1 MRKIYITFLTWTS
14 FLYFLSVPV
23 SGQERQLI
31 EAAKKEGAAV
41 VVYGSLESDSV
52 DPIKNAFEK
61 KTGLRVD
68 YWRASSTKVMDR
80 ALSEYRA
87 GKPLFD
93 ALFTNGDPM
102 RIMAKEGIFSRYDS
116 PIAKKFAKDMVD
128 PELGPRFRNDVIGI
142 VFNSSIIK
150 PADAPKSLE
159 DLVKPQYKG
168 KLVMPDPTQHTTTTQ
183 WLANLHKLM
192 GREKADRYVRDL
204 GAMKPILLESLRPAG
219 ERVTTGETPVAIT
232 YIKYAFIFGQTGA
245 PMEYVRLGKMLGD
258 SQYIALSNKAPRPNA
273 GKAFIDFFLDD
284 ESMKIMAR
292 MGEFVGRKGIYPP
305 LPDADKVEFV
315 PMDELGVKGYTEKKK
330 EYTEIFLR

>member
-1 MRKIYITFLTWTS
+1 M
-14 FLYFLSVPV
+14 
-23 SGQERQLI
+23 
-31 EAAKKEGAAV
+31 
-41 VVYGSLESDSV
+41 YGSLNSDSV

-61 KTGLRVD
+61 KTGLRMD
-68 YWRASSTKVMDR
+68 YWRASSTKVPDR
-80 ALSEYRA
+80 ALSEFRA

-93 ALFTNGDPM
+93 VLFTNGDPM
-102 RIMAKEGIFSRYDS
+102 RIMAKEGIFFRYDS
-116 PIAKKFAKDMVD
+116 PIANKFTKDMVD

-142 VFNSSIIK
+142 VFNSGVIK
-150 PADAPKSLE
+150 PADTPKSLE
-159 DLVKPQYKG
+159 DLIKPQYKG

-204 GAMKPILLESLRPAG
+204 GAMKPILLESLQPAA

-232 YIKYAFIFGQTGA
+232 YIKYAFVYGQTGA
-245 PMEYVRLGKMLGD
+245 PLEYVRQGKMLGD
-258 SQYIALSNKAPRPNA
+258 SQYIALSNKASRPNA

-284 ESMKIMAR
+284 ESMKIMAK

-315 PMDELGVKGYTEKKK
+315 PMDELGAKGYAEKKK

>member
-14 FLYFLSVPV
+14 FLYFLSAPV

-41 VVYGSLESDSV
+41 VVYGSLNSDSV

-68 YWRASSTKVMDR
+68 YWRASSTKVLDR
-80 ALSEYRA
+80 ALSEFRA

-93 ALFTNGDPM
+93 VLFTNGDPM

-142 VFNSSIIK
+142 VFNSSVIK
-150 PADAPKSLE
+150 AGDAPKSLE

-168 KLVMPDPTQHTTTTQ
+168 KLV
-183 WLANLHKLM
+183 
-192 GREKADRYVRDL
+192 
-204 GAMKPILLESLRPAG
+204 
-219 ERVTTGETPVAIT
+219 
-232 YIKYAFIFGQTGA
+232 
-245 PMEYVRLGKMLGD
+245 
-258 SQYIALSNKAPRPNA
+258 
-273 GKAFIDFFLDD
+273 
-284 ESMKIMAR
+284 
-292 MGEFVGRKGIYPP
+292 
-305 LPDADKVEFV
+305 
-315 PMDELGVKGYTEKKK
+315 
-330 EYTEIFLR
+330 

>member
-1 MRKIYITFLTWTS
+1 MRKISITFLTWTS
-14 FLYFLSVPV
+14 FLYFLSAPV
-23 SGQERQLI
+23 SGQDNQLI
-31 EAAKKEGAAV
+31 EAAKKEGGAV
-41 VVYGSLESDSV
+41 VVYGSLNSDSV

-61 KTGLRVD
+61 KTGLRMD
-68 YWRASSTKVMDR
+68 YWRASSTKVLDR
-80 ALSEYRA
+80 ALSEFRA

-93 ALFTNGDPM
+93 VLFTNGDPM
-102 RIMAKEGIFSRYDS
+102 RIMAKDGIFSRYDS
-116 PIAKKFAKDMVD
+116 PTAKKFAKDMVD
-128 PELGPRFRNDVIGI
+128 PELGPRFRNDIIGI
-142 VFNSSIIK
+142 VYNSSVIK
-150 PADAPKSLE
+150 PAEAPKSLE

-192 GREKADRYVRDL
+192 GREKADRFIRDL
-204 GAMKPILLESLRPAG
+204 GGMKPVLLESLLPAG

-232 YIKYAFIFGQTGA
+232 YIKYAFVYGQTGA

-258 SQYIALSNKAPRPNA
+258 SQYIALSNKASRPNA

-284 ESMKIMAR
+284 ESMKIMAK

-315 PMDELGVKGYTEKKK
+315 PMDELGAKGYAEKKK

>member
-1 MRKIYITFLTWTS
+1 MLLTWTF
-14 FLYFLSVPV
+14 FLYFLSAPV
-23 SGQERQLI
+23 SGQEKQLI
-31 EAAKKEGAAV
+31 EAAKKEGGAV
-41 VVYGSLESDSV
+41 VVYGSLNSDSV

-61 KTGLRVD
+61 KTGLRMD
-68 YWRASSTKVMDR
+68 YWRASSTKVLDR
-80 ALSEYRA
+80 ALSEFRA

-93 ALFTNGDPM
+93 VLFTNGDPM
-102 RIMAKEGIFSRYDS
+102 RIMAKDGIFSRYDS
-116 PIAKKFAKDMVD
+116 PIAKKFANEMVD
-128 PELGPRFRNDVIGI
+128 PELGPRFRNDIIGI
-142 VFNSSIIK
+142 VYNSSVIK
-150 PADAPKSLE
+150 PAEAPKSLE

-192 GREKADRYVRDL
+192 GREKADRFIRDL
-204 GAMKPILLESLRPAG
+204 GAMKPVLLESLLPAG

-232 YIKYAFIFGQTGA
+232 YIKYAFVFGQTGA

-258 SQYIALSNKAPRPNA
+258 SQYIALSNKASRPNA

-284 ESMKIMAR
+284 ESMKIMAK

-315 PMDELGVKGYTEKKK
+315 PMDELGAKGYVEKKK